1 MLQHCEYPLLPLW
14 GVNCSLLGG
23 SETESWEKSKWWSHW
38 KASESRELQNPW
50 HKAQHKTGSCSK
62 GVHPCHQS
70 QHLERGTISLP
81 ERGFLPLE
89 TVEKAPQ
96 GKVQKEH
103 LMRRYQDNSSPIYE
117 LLQIIKKKKKNG
129 VTSRQGNST
138 ELQLLS
144 RDNEPS

>member
-1 MLQHCEYPLLPLW
+1 MRQKAGKSQNGEAIEKPLKAESFKTPDTRH
-14 GVNCSLLGG
+14 NTRLG
-23 SETESWEKSKWWSHW
+23 
-38 KASESRELQNPW
+38 P
-50 HKAQHKTGSCSK
+50 AQR
-62 GVHPCHQS
+62 VCHQS
-70 QHLERGTISLP
+70 QHLERGTVSLP

-117 LLQIIKKKKKNG
+117 LLQIIKKKKNG